1 MNSPH
6 SPLRV
11 LSPSISARGLK
22 AFCGHC
28 GRSPREDVPTGL
40 SRVCSRCGLGLILRA
55 RPEVAPSAADPFLV
69 VDTSLAVCAL
79 SRQAELLLGVRETDA
94 VNRHVT
100 QFLVPAEPE
109 APTPHNLVALLAWS
123 ARGHAEPRSVVVR
136 PTATFGVRYWARV
149 GSCGPPPAA
158 LVVLASAA

>member
-1 MNSPH
+1 VNSPH

-11 LSPSISARGLK
+11 LTPPHSSRGAK
-22 AFCGHC
+22 PFCGHC
-28 GRSPREDVPTGL
+28 GRAPRDDVPSAL
-40 SRVCSRCGLGLILRA
+40 SRVCPRCGLGLILRA
-55 RPEVAPSAADPFLV
+55 PAEVVPTASDPFLV

-79 SRQAELLLGVRETDA
+79 SRHAELLLGVSETDA

-109 APTPHNLVALLAWS
+109 APTPHNLVALLAWA

-136 PTATFGVRYWARV
+136 PTGTFGVRYWARV